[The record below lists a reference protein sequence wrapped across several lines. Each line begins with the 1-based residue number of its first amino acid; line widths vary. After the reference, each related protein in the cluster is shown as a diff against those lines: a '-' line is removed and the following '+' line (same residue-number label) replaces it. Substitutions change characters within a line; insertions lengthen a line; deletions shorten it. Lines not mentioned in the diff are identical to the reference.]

1 MGAGDDRD
9 SAAMPPIDQNP
20 IYYAGGDTHL
30 APSTTFAAGDPVSV
44 STSDEFKI
52 DHPNGYSIRLFS
64 SGEENTF
71 QYQDDSSIPTGGDI
85 VRVVIWDDQAHKY
98 FVLTG
103 PFHDANLAD
112 FWNTLQDPA
121 LGAKAALDNLVS
133 GGYQRAGK

>member
-30 APSTTFAAGDPVSV
+30 APSTAFAAGDPVSV
-44 STSDEFKI
+44 STGAEFEI

-64 SGEENTF
+64 DGEEGSF
-71 QYQDDSSIPTGGDI
+71 QYEGYSSIPTGGDI
-85 VRVVIWDDQAHKY
+85 VRVEVWDDQAHKY

-112 FWNTLQDPA
+112 FWN
-121 LGAKAALDNLVS
+121 
-133 GGYQRAGK
+133 